1 MNAVG
6 IFAGAGQARSVPQ
19 QLGAILYIPDLNTP
33 VNGYWQ
39 DKSGKNKLAQAA
51 TTTIAND
58 SLIMPANDADI
69 IAALTLA
76 GAYSKYYTN
85 NSTPK
90 KVLVSQIASIDS
102 KYCVFFDAKTKTK
115 FSLFKTQGDEARADK
130 MYEFTFKA
138 YTGGYFPI
146 TQTSDSVSFV
156 IRGTGTH
163 IFEWG
168 DGTTTSYTLTT
179 GADTTVSHTWSANLG
194 GQKNISLVGNVK
206 NWTRLSQASRSS
218 DNNTIRITGMPLTLF
233 QLISC
238 PNINITGSITGMSLT
253 NLSLFSCPNINITGS
268 ITGMSLTYLQLFSCP
283 NINITGAITGMSLT
297 NLQLFSCPNIN
308 ITGSI
313 TGMPLTYLQLAN
325 CPNINIIGSIESC
338 KVAATSI
345 DVRQISVTYGG
356 GATKAWNISQTIQA
370 GWPSAMVDAWFNAY
384 ALTAP
389 TVTAKTLNLAGINQA
404 PTAASAAARTTITG
418 KGFLIIIN

>member
-1 MNAVG
+1 MSAMIATGV
-6 IFAGAGQARSVPQ
+6 FVGAGQIMSVPQ

-39 DKSGKNKLAQAA
+39 DKSGKNKLVQAA
-51 TTTIAND
+51 TTTVAND

-90 KVLVSQIASIDS
+90 KVLVSQIASIDA
-102 KYCVFFDAKTKTK
+102 KYAVFFDAKNNTKLT
-115 FSLFKTQGDEARADK
+115 LFKTQGDESRADK
-130 MYEFTFKA
+130 MYEYTFKA

-146 TQTSDSVSFV
+146 TQTSDSVSFI

-163 IFEWG
+163 VFDWG
-168 DGTTTSYTLTT
+168 DGTTTSYTLSTSV
-179 GADTTVSHTWSANLG
+179 DTTVSKTWSTNLG
-194 GQKNISLVGNVK
+194 GQKNINVTGSVTVK
-206 NWTRLSQASRSS
+206 TWSAFTQANRNL
-218 DNNTIRITGMPLTLF
+218 DTNILRITGMLLTFLRLDGCPL
-233 QLISC
+233 
-238 PNINITGSITGMSLT
+238 INITGSITGMALIYMQ
-253 NLSLFSCPNINITGS
+253 LYSCPLINITGS
-268 ITGMSLTYLQLFSCP
+268 ITGMALTYLRLNSCP
-283 NINITGAITGMSLT
+283 L
-297 NLQLFSCPNIN
+297 IN

-313 TGMPLTYLQLAN
+313 TGMALTYLSLFGV
-325 CPNINIIGSIESC
+325 PLINITGYIET
-338 KVAATSI
+338 VPVYITVL
-345 DVRQISVTYGG
+345 DVRQNGVKYGG
-356 GATKAWNISQTIQA
+356 GATKAWNISQSIQA
-370 GWPSAMVDAWFNAY
+370 GWTSTMVDAWFNAY

-389 TVTAKTLNLAGINQA
+389 TVTAKTLNLAGTNQA